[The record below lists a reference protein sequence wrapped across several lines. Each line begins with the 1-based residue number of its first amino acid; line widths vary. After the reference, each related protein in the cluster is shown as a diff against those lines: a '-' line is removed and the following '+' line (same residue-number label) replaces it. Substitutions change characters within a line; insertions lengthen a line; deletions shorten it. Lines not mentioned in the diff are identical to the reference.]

1 MGPILI
7 NLGHDVLLNI
17 CAEILEDA
25 PRERV
30 ALSWC
35 GETRMENEPPRIFPG
50 PPSKLLLDLAPMHS
64 HLAAATRPYIW
75 REVLVAF
82 GSYDATER
90 GSTRL
95 ERAERPHIAPYVQA
109 LFLSFNFL
117 GDSDEYVPQMV
128 SVVSKFTGL
137 RAVCL
142 GTFQSYSQPRMY
154 APLAKAIRAHPRI
167 DTLVVWHMAR
177 STDLIAQGNSRP
189 YHIHLE
195 YCHEGSAAVLA
206 KPKCLTSLS
215 LQNMEQQNLAKHL
228 PSNVWDT
235 LKYLAPGYPD
245 MRDVEH
251 KFLQK
256 SLMAYI
262 NSGRTPA
269 LRSLDLSEV
278 STYAPGRKG
287 WLQLGKHLPL
297 LRSFT
302 FASRSTATMDEAKAM
317 LKAFRHVRRLH
328 FVAPSDEEYED
339 DSDEDE
345 EQLEL
350 NPKFVTLLSKMP
362 LEHLILDVWIAGDYL
377 VDEDAPEEFG
387 EMAVQELADSCED
400 LESVQLRYLW
410 EGIECEDEPIVVEYS
425 IKRLGTNAP
434 ALEVT
439 EPRPLEGTLL
449 EFLDWR

>member
-1 MGPILI
+1 MVLTLV

-17 CAEILEDA
+17 CAEIFEDT

-35 GETRMENEPPRIFPG
+35 GETRMENEPPRFFPG
-50 PPSKLLLDLAPMHS
+50 PPNELLLNLAPMHS
-64 HLAAATRPYIW
+64 QLASATRPYIW

-82 GSYDATER
+82 GSYDTTER
-90 GSTRL
+90 GSNRF
-95 ERAERPHIAPYVQA
+95 ERAQQPHIAPYVQA
-109 LFLSFNFL
+109 LFLSFNFF
-117 GDSDEYVPQMV
+117 GDSDDYVPQMV
-128 SVVSKFTGL
+128 SAVSKFTGL

-167 DTLVVWHMAR
+167 DTLVVWHMTR
-177 STDLIAQGNSRP
+177 STDLIAPGNSRP

-206 KPKCLTSLS
+206 KPKCLVSLS
-215 LQNMEQQNLAKHL
+215 LQNMELQNLAKHL
-228 PSNVWDT
+228 PADVWDT
-235 LKYLAPGYPD
+235 LQYLAPGPD
-245 MRDVEH
+245 MEDVDH
-251 KFLQK
+251 NFIQK

-269 LRSLDLSEV
+269 LRSLDLSDV
-278 STYAPGRKG
+278 SMYDSGFKG
-287 WLQLGKHLPL
+287 WLQLGNHLPL

-302 FASRSTATMDEAKAM
+302 FAPRSTTTIDKAKTI

-328 FVAPSDEEYED
+328 FVAPSVEDYED
-339 DSDEDE
+339 DSDSDSDE

-350 NPKFVTLLSKMP
+350 NFEFVNLLSKMP

-377 VDEDAPEEFG
+377 LDEDAPEEFG
-387 EMAVQELADSCED
+387 EIAVDELADACEK
-400 LESVQLRYLW
+400 LRSVQLRYLW
-410 EGIECEDEPIVVEYS
+410 EGMEEDAPVVVEYS
-425 IKRLGTNAP
+425 IKRNETNDAEF
-434 ALEVT
+434 EVT
-439 EPRPLEGTLL
+439 EPKPLEGTLL